1 MTTKVTALAR
11 EGAAS
16 LNTQVPAEPRRT
28 PPPWLV
34 PTGIGLIVALLV
46 VLIVVLLTRDDNGD
60 SSDSSAPTTT
70 AVLVDTTLST
80 IPTTTVAETTAPD
93 SVADT
98 TVPVTEPVTTV
109 PVVEEIAEG
118 QAVLVADGATRKF
131 SVAVTC
137 SDFWA
142 GVQTTSHVLVDNDT
156 KHIWVVDVFASE
168 EGGDR
173 GMQAIDMDNAIAVN
187 IFGQDAPLSPT
198 YSGNIDESQAGVAR
212 STMTLTSGEGP
223 ASVEL
228 ALGELT
234 TADDCAVGSFTQQS
248 PFAAGTQVEWE
259 APDATTGQRFNVLAA
274 CGSEL
279 LVTGGGLILTNY
291 PQDGDT
297 MAAGLVNSHN
307 LTGDDVWWT
316 NLGTPAP
323 DETAFDQGGGGDI
336 TAAINVFPDGNRSV
350 APGYLSWTERPLRS
364 SVGDAG
370 LLDDVCTASP

>member
-1 MTTKVTALAR
+1 
-11 EGAAS
+11 
-16 LNTQVPAEPRRT
+16 
-28 PPPWLV
+28 
-34 PTGIGLIVALLV
+34 LILALLAAV
-46 VLIVVLLTRDDNGD
+46 IVILLTRDNDDND
-60 SSDSSAPTTT
+60 SDSSAPATTG
-70 AVLVDTTLST
+70 VLVETTVT
-80 IPTTTVAETTAPD
+80 TMPTTTVAETTPPET
-93 SVADT
+93 VADT

-109 PVVEEIAEG
+109 PVAEEIAEG
-118 QAVLVADGATRKF
+118 QAVVVTDGATQTF
-131 SVAVTC
+131 SVAATC

-142 GVQTTSHVLVDNDT
+142 GLQTTSHVLVDNDT
-156 KHIWVVDVFASE
+156 KHVWVVDVFASE

-212 STMTLTSGEGP
+212 SSLELTSGEGP

-228 ALGELT
+228 ALGEPT
-234 TADDCAVGSFTQQS
+234 TVDDCAVGSFTQQS

-259 APDATTGQRFNVLAA
+259 APDATTGQRFNVLAD
-274 CGSEL
+274 CGGEL
-279 LVTGGGLILTNY
+279 LVTGGGLLLTNY

-316 NLGTPAP
+316 NLVTPAP
-323 DETAFDQGGGGDI
+323 DETALDQGGGGDI
-336 TAAINVFPDGNRSV
+336 TAAINVFPDGNRTL

-364 SVGDAG
+364 DVGDSG
-370 LLDDVCTASP
+370 LLDDVCTPSP